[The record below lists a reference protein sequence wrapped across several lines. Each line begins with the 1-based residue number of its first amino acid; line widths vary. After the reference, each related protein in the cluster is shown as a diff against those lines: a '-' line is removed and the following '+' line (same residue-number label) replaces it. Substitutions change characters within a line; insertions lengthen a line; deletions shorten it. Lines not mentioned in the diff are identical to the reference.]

1 MNLLQLLN
9 ARLEVAKSFTK
20 PFHEEIDTSIKNYK
34 AELPTVTDT
43 LINAD
48 LLDSVNRRYEFPIPL
63 IFTNH
68 EGIMASLFERY
79 PDIILNGRG
88 KKDKNKQQILKA
100 AYSYLVDKLDL
111 ESFAT
116 QSAWWFALI
125 GFASSK
131 TEYKVKTKEVPVYDE
146 MGQVQ
151 IGEDGKPLT
160 RTVYLYDDP
169 VIETDDPKKIY
180 WSPESEFSIEA
191 DKVPFYFRHQ
201 VMSQSDVK
209 KIFNKKVEP
218 DTTVDVKDAPK
229 NDRVVSDLK
238 RVNVYL
244 YYGTIPEE
252 NKGEVKNWN
261 DDTKYYIAFTKSK
274 LLYSEAIE
282 DEDMGCRLVRWHK
295 IPTEFFGWGIAKV
308 LRYFQRE
315 KTVRRG
321 QQVRY
326 GDVASY
332 PKVALNNAEGNDVDI
347 DSFLDP
353 RENPIV
359 TYTVNKP
366 EYMVPPPLPTT
377 LTQLEEAADRDAQQ
391 ASGLIDLSQGAQ
403 NSNVVDTATGQAI
416 FANAASRRMEMAKKT
431 FAKFYLSNV
440 IRLLKL
446 AQKYWNDEKVVSLTD
461 ENGEEVE
468 ITLTRDSLADID
480 FDKDIDIDVE
490 SLTVN
495 KDVLR
500 QQAIAL
506 YDKTKDDPLI
516 DRKMVFKEML
526 QTGFGIQNPDMYL
539 KDDALVPGT
548 ILTSQD
554 GQTYQ
559 VDESGSVVP
568 IENMQSLANPSG
580 DQVLNQDGMGV

>member
-9 ARLEVAKSFTK
+9 ARLETAKAFTK
-20 PFHEEIDTSIKNYK
+20 PFHEEIDQSIKNYK

-43 LINAD
+43 IVNAD

-68 EGIMASLFERY
+68 EGVMASLFERY

-116 QSAWWFALI
+116 ESAWWFALI

-131 TEYKVKTKEVPVYDE
+131 TEYKTKTKEVPVFDE
-146 MGQVQ
+146 MGQPQ
-151 IGEDGKPLT
+151 IGEDGKPLM
-160 RTVYLYDDP
+160 RTVYIYDDP
-169 VIETDDPKKIY
+169 IIETDDPKKVF
-180 WSPESEFSIEA
+180 WSPESEFSIEG
-191 DKVPFYFRHQ
+191 DKVPFYFRHK
-201 VMSQSDVK
+201 VMSPSEVK
-209 KIFNKKVEP
+209 KIFGKKVEP
-218 DTTVDVKDAPK
+218 DATVEVKGLNKAD
-229 NDRVVSDLK
+229 NIESDLK

-252 NKGEVKNWN
+252 NKGEVKNWT
-261 DDTKYYIAFTKSK
+261 DESKYYIAFTKTK
-274 LLYSEAIE
+274 TLYSEQID
-282 DEDMGCRLVRWHK
+282 DEDSSCRLVRWNK

-308 LRYFQRE
+308 LRYFQKE
-315 KTVRRG
+315 KTLRRG
-321 QQVRY
+321 QQIRY
-326 GDVASY
+326 GDVASF
-332 PKVALNNAEGNDVDI
+332 PKVALSTADGNDVDI

-359 TYTVNKP
+359 TYTAAKP
-366 EYMVPPPLPTT
+366 EYMVPPPLPAT
-377 LTQLEEAADRDAQQ
+377 LTQLEEAADQDAQQ
-391 ASGLIDLSQGAQ
+391 ASGLLDLSQGAQ

-416 FANAASRRMEMAKKT
+416 FANAASRRMEMAKKA

-461 ENGEEVE
+461 EDGQEVE
-468 ITLTRDSLADID
+468 ITLTKESISDID

-506 YDKTKDDPLI
+506 YDKTKDDPLV

-539 KDDALVPGT
+539 KDDALIPGM
-548 ILTSQD
+548 ILTDQN
-554 GQTYQ
+554 GMTYQ

-568 IENMQSLANPSG
+568 QESMDNLANPSG

>member
-9 ARLEVAKSFTK
+9 ARLETAKSFTK
-20 PFHEEIDTSIKNYK
+20 PFHDEIDTSVKNYK
-34 AELPTVTDT
+34 AELPNIAES
-43 LINAD
+43 LINMD
-48 LLDSVNRRYEFPIPL
+48 YVDSVNRRYEFPIPL

-88 KKDKNKQQILKA
+88 KKDKNKQQVLKA

-116 QSAWWFALI
+116 ESAWWYALV

-131 TEYKVKTKEVPVYDE
+131 IEYKTKTKDVPVFDDL
-146 MGQVQ
+146 GQTQ
-151 IGEDGKPLT
+151 LGEDGKPLM
-160 RTVYLYDDP
+160 RTVYIYDDP
-169 VIETDDPKKIY
+169 VVETDDPKRVY
-180 WSPESEFSIEA
+180 WSPESKFSIEG
-191 DKVPFYFRHQ
+191 DKVPYYLRHQ
-201 VMSQSDVK
+201 VMSQSEVK
-209 KIFNKKVEP
+209 KLFNKKVDP
-218 DTTVDVKDAPK
+218 DSSIDVKGLNKSD
-229 NDRVVSDLK
+229 NVESDLK

-252 NKGEVKNWN
+252 NKGEVKRWT
-261 DDTKYYIAFTKSK
+261 DETMYYIAFTKTK
-274 LLYSEAIE
+274 TLYVEALD
-282 DEDMGCRLVRWHK
+282 DEDLGCRLVRWHK

-308 LRYFQRE
+308 LRYFQKE
-315 KTVRRG
+315 KTIRRG

-326 GDVASY
+326 GDVSSF
-332 PKVALNNAEGNDVDI
+332 PKVTLNIADKNDLDI

-359 TYTVNKP
+359 TYTTNKP
-366 EYMVPPPLPTT
+366 EFLVPPPLPTT
-377 LTQLEEAADRDAQQ
+377 LIQLEEAADRDAQQ
-391 ASGLIDLSQGAQ
+391 ASGLIDLSQGSQ

-431 FAKFYLSNV
+431 FAKYYLSVV

-446 AQKYWNDEKVVSLTD
+446 CQKYWADEKVVSITD
-461 ENGEEVE
+461 DNGEEIEV
-468 ITLTRDSLADID
+468 SLSKESIKDID
-480 FDKDIDIDVE
+480 FDTDIDVDVD

-506 YDKTKDDPLI
+506 YDKTKDDPLV

-526 QTGFGIQNPDMYL
+526 QEGFGIQNPDMYI
-539 KDDALVPGT
+539 KDDGLIPGT

-559 VDESGSVVP
+559 VDESGSIVP
-568 IENMQSLANPSG
+568 TENMQSLAEPTNGTS
-580 DQVLNQDGMGV
+580 LNQDGMGV